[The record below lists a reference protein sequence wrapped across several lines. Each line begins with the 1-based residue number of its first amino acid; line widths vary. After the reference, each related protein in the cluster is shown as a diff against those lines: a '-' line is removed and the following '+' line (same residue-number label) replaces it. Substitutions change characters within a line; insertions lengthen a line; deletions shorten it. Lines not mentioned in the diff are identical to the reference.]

1 MEDLEL
7 FEIVAINLE
16 EETLDYIKSK
26 GLIIPDHLIFV
37 LNCFTYTTSMILLNE
52 LTKNKFARNENS
64 ILLNL
69 ASQNC
74 DYLPSLTFD
83 KKFYKENFIFQSNLI
98 EELYVQFAA
107 DLEHFKDPKNF
118 TDLMFR
124 LCDDFKGEQLTVLGL
139 KAKVLPVDFFT
150 SLFLHPYCVIH
161 PRHRDILTNHLKDHM
176 SNFDY
181 KALLELLR
189 IRFNKLIVNT
199 PE

>member
-26 GLIIPDHLIFV
+26 GLVVPDHLIFV

-52 LTKNKFARNENS
+52 LTKNEFARNANS

-74 DYLPSLTFD
+74 DYIPSLTFD
-83 KKFYKENFIFQSNLI
+83 KKFYAENFIFQSDLI
-98 EELYVQFAA
+98 EEMYIQFSS

-118 TDLMFR
+118 TELMFR
-124 LCDDFKGEQLTVLGL
+124 ICDDFKGEQLTVLGL
-139 KAKVLPVDFFT
+139 KMKVLPVDFFV
-150 SLFLHPYCVIH
+150 SLFLHPYCVIN
-161 PRHRDILTNHLKDHM
+161 PQNRNRITNHLKEHM

-181 KALLELLR
+181 KTLLELLR
-189 IRFNKLIVNT
+189 KRFNDLIIHN
-199 PE
+199 